1 MSVESENKAD
11 GGHDVQVQTTVDD
24 VTGEV
29 LGYTMD
35 RLLEAGSSDV
45 TFTPV
50 TMKKG
55 RPGVTVTVL
64 CAGSLL
70 DRVCDILIAELGT
83 LGVRWWPVHRRKV
96 ERRFE
101 EVSVM
106 GERITLKT
114 GIENGREVISKLEY
128 EDACKVAR
136 KLNIPLRQVLKE
148 GML

>member
-1 MSVESENKAD
+1 MSAELETIAD

-55 RPGVTVTVL
+55 RPGITVTVL

-70 DRVCDILIAELGT
+70 DKVCDILIAELGT
-83 LGVRWWPVHRRKV
+83 LGVRWWPIHRRKV

-101 EVSVM
+101 EISVR
-106 GERITLKT
+106 GESVRLKT

-136 KLNIPLRQVLKE
+136 KLNVPLRQVIKE
-148 GML
+148 GMK

>member
-1 MSVESENKAD
+1 MSAELETIAD

-70 DRVCDILIAELGT
+70 DRVCDILITELGT

-136 KLNIPLRQVLKE
+136 KLNVPLRQVLKE
-148 GML
+148 GIQ